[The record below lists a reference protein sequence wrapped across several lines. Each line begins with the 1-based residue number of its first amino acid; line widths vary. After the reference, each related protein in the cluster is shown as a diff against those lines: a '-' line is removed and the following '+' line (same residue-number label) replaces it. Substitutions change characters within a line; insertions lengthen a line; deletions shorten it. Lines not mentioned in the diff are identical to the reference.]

1 MELIGELAPRM
12 CWSATLN
19 FSELAEILLASNQYL
34 VDGSFLNLFPSSGCW
49 SGRELV
55 KRAAERSSV
64 GEVLCVCY

>member
-1 MELIGELAPRM
+1 MELIGELAPTL

-55 KRAAERSSV
+55 KQAVEHSSV